1 MPRTTPATPQDAL
14 ELATATHLAGQ
25 RVDMGGLARELG
37 VGRATLYRWFGSREE
52 LLEQMLLARAGT
64 FIDFARRQARGEGDE
79 RLVEVIQVMVRA
91 AAEARPVRWLIEREP
106 TLALRILAG
115 ERGRLHG
122 LLVEES
128 MRDLAQTRGEAQA
141 ELLRD
146 RVDATIQLTTALLWV
161 AIAIGEEPP
170 VARIEGLTRELLSER
185 PARPAG
191 SRRRPVRA

>member
-14 ELATATHLAGQ
+14 ELAIATHLAGR
-25 RVDMGGLARELG
+25 RVDMGTLARELG

-64 FIDFARRQARGEGDE
+64 FIDLARRQARGEGDE
-79 RLVEVIQVMVRA
+79 RLADVIQIMVRA
-91 AAEARPVRWLIEREP
+91 AAEAQPVRWLIEREP

-115 ERGRLHG
+115 GRGRLHG

-128 MRDLAQTRGEAQA
+128 LRDLAETRGEAEA
-141 ELLRD
+141 ERLRD

-170 VARIEGLTRELLSER
+170 VERIEALTRELLRER
-185 PARPAG
+185 PAPPAG
-191 SRRRPVRA
+191 PARRAVPA